1 MIAEAFNNEDEDGQ
15 LMLEKAKEATR
26 ARHKDAAD
34 REVVGKIRPD
44 YYGGV
49 DNPYEAIKV
58 IEAWELNFSLGS
70 AVKYISRAGKKD
82 PLKEIEDLEK
92 AETYIALEIKRLKKL
107 RG

>member
-1 MIAEAFNNEDEDGQ
+1 MIGQAFNNEDE
-15 LMLEKAKEATR
+15 EKSA
-26 ARHKDAAD
+26 
-34 REVVGKIRPD
+34 VVGKIRPG

-92 AETYIALEIKRLKKL
+92 AETYIALEIKRLKSI
-107 RG
+107 GT